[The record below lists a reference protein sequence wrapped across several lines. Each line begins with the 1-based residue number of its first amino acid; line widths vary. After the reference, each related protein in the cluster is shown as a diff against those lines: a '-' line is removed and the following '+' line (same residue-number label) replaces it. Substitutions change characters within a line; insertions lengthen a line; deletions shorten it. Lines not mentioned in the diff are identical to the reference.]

1 MKLKGVLALGLALA
15 ALFWGTMS
23 AAQETGLRD
32 SELSRA
38 ELFGLIQGEED
49 DPDRPVTPQEGLTM
63 VAGALA
69 LSLGA
74 RDASFDNLAQSAPAE
89 GELKVRELCMALS
102 RAGARMGVP
111 VRSNLPEPAL
121 LSGTIG
127 RSSYFA
133 TRDAPYEA
141 PNGKTYENEL
151 LYAVAFACGTPSMIS
166 DLPLVDVTDLL
177 NQGLEAPCTWAQTVA
192 AALRLYEAAPQV
204 VSQAGQQD
212 GESVQDA
219 SSLPQEDLDERA
231 QPSPTPTVQD
241 TPAPEASPAPEAT
254 PAPIS
259 WIEVTAPLVNIRSAA
274 SLEAEVLS
282 QASQGERYHSFG
294 LTADGWYIIEY
305 AESAIGYISAD
316 YCKEVQ
322 MSDAEEGE
330 VIGTV
335 TVLTTS
341 VFVRDQP
348 SNAGTAVYTATK
360 GQSFECL
367 GREGSGWYKIRYGQ
381 GSVGY
386 IYHRNCALTWF
397 S

>member
-204 VSQAGQQD
+204 ASQAGQQD

-231 QPSPTPTVQD
+231 QPSPTPAVQD

-386 IYHRNCALTWF
+386 IYHKNCALTWF

>member
-1 MKLKGVLALGLALA
+1 MKCKGALALGLALV
-15 ALFWGTMS
+15 LWLWGCIGL
-23 AAQETGLRD
+23 AQGSGLRD
-32 SELSRA
+32 SERSRA
-38 ELFGLIQGEED
+38 ELFGLIQGEEVN
-49 DPDRPVTPQEGLTM
+49 PDRPVTPQEGLAM
-63 VAGALA
+63 VADALA

-89 GELKVRELCMALS
+89 GELKLRELCMALS

-111 VRSNLPEPAL
+111 VRSDLPEPEL

-133 TRDAPYEA
+133 TRDALYEA

-151 LYAVAFACGTPSMIS
+151 LYAVAFSCGTPSMIS

-192 AALRLYEAAPQV
+192 AALRLYEAVPQV
-204 VSQAGQQD
+204 TSEAGQQ
-212 GESVQDA
+212 GGASVQD
-219 SSLPQEDLDERA
+219 SPVTPQE
-231 QPSPTPTVQD
+231 SPEGRV
-241 TPAPEASPAPEAT
+241 EASPAPNVQATLTPESTPIPEAT

-274 SLEAEVLS
+274 SLDAEVLS

-294 LTADGWYIIEY
+294 LTTDGWYVIEY
-305 AESAIGYISAD
+305 AESAIGYISAQ

-322 MSDAEEGE
+322 MSGAGEGE

-341 VFVRDQP
+341 VFVRDEP
-348 SNAGTAVYTATK
+348 SNEGTAVYTAAK

-367 GREGSGWYKIRYGQ
+367 GREDSGWYKIRYGQ
-381 GSVGY
+381 GSIGY

>member
-204 VSQAGQQD
+204 ASQAGQQD

-241 TPAPEASPAPEAT
+241 TPAPEASPSPEAT

-316 YCKEVQ
+316 YCKAVQ

>member
-74 RDASFDNLAQSAPAE
+74 RDASFDNLAQSAQAE

-204 VSQAGQQD
+204 ASQSGQQD

-322 MSDAEEGE
+322 MSDAEEGD

>member
-49 DPDRPVTPQEGLTM
+49 DPDRPMTPQEGLTM

-204 VSQAGQQD
+204 ASQAGQQD

-231 QPSPTPTVQD
+231 QPSPTPAVQD

>member
-1 MKLKGVLALGLALA
+1 MKLKGVLALGLALV

-204 VSQAGQQD
+204 ASQAGQQD

-231 QPSPTPTVQD
+231 QPSPTPAVQD

>member
-204 VSQAGQQD
+204 ASQSGQQD

-231 QPSPTPTVQD
+231 QPSPTPAVQD

>member
-121 LSGTIG
+121 FSGTIG

-204 VSQAGQQD
+204 ASQAGQQD

-231 QPSPTPTVQD
+231 QPSPTPAVQD

>member
-192 AALRLYEAAPQV
+192 AALRLYEATPQV
-204 VSQAGQQD
+204 ASQAGQQD

-231 QPSPTPTVQD
+231 QPSPTPAVQD

>member
-204 VSQAGQQD
+204 ASQAGQQD

-231 QPSPTPTVQD
+231 QPSPTPAVQD
-241 TPAPEASPAPEAT
+241 TSAPEASPSPEAT

>member
-204 VSQAGQQD
+204 ASQAGQQD

-241 TPAPEASPAPEAT
+241 TPAPEASPALEAT

-274 SLEAEVLS
+274 SLEAEVFS

>member
-204 VSQAGQQD
+204 ASQAGQQD

-231 QPSPTPTVQD
+231 QPSPTPAVQD

>member
-204 VSQAGQQD
+204 ASQAGQQD

-219 SSLPQEDLDERA
+219 SSLPQEDLD
-231 QPSPTPTVQD
+231 
-241 TPAPEASPAPEAT
+241 
-254 PAPIS
+254 
-259 WIEVTAPLVNIRSAA
+259 L
-274 SLEAEVLS
+274 SLI
-282 QASQGERYHSFG
+282 H
-294 LTADGWYIIEY
+294 I
-305 AESAIGYISAD
+305 
-316 YCKEVQ
+316 
-322 MSDAEEGE
+322 
-330 VIGTV
+330 
-335 TVLTTS
+335 
-341 VFVRDQP
+341 
-348 SNAGTAVYTATK
+348 
-360 GQSFECL
+360 
-367 GREGSGWYKIRYGQ
+367 
-381 GSVGY
+381 
-386 IYHRNCALTWF
+386 
-397 S
+397 